1 MWAYESVFYQIYP
14 LGFCGAP
21 FENDGV
27 LTHRIKKVEDWIPHM
42 KKLGIDAIYFSPV
55 FESDTHGYNTRDYK
69 KIDVRLGTNED
80 FREVCAKLHENGI
93 RVVLDGVFNHVGR
106 GFYQFQDVLKNREH
120 SPYLDWF
127 RINLSG
133 NDAYNDGLWYEGWE
147 GNYDLVKLNLENPHV
162 VDHILDA
169 VDYWIKEFDIDGLR
183 LDVAYCLNE
192 NFVRRLRSFTDSKKQ
207 DFFLLGEML
216 HGDYNRLMNDSMLHS
231 ATNYECYKGLYSSFN
246 SMNMFEI
253 VHSLLRQFGPENWT
267 LYRGKHL
274 LSFVDNHDVTR
285 VASILTNEKHLPLI
299 YALMFGMPGIPCVYY
314 GSEWGEKA
322 NKSEG
327 DPALRK
333 SFDHPVFNE
342 LSEWISKLAEAK
354 KNSKA
359 LNYGDFR
366 SVVLTNKQC
375 IFERKTEG
383 ERVLVAINAEDAPYS
398 AHFDAGCGTAV
409 DLITGEVHDFGG
421 GSELPPYSAY
431 FWKMER

>member
-409 DLITGEVHDFGG
+409 DLITGEAHDFGG